1 MHYQPQKNLLQNRII
16 LVTGASDGIGRETA
30 LTYADYGA
38 SVILIGRNEEK
49 LKGVAQE
56 IDAAGGIPARWYT
69 LDLLTCTPETC
80 QELAHRIS
88 THYPRLDGVL
98 HNAGLLGEVRPMD
111 EQDPEI
117 WQQVMQVNINGTF
130 FLTQA
135 LLPLLLKSDSG
146 SLVFTSSSVGR
157 EGRANWGAYAVS
169 KFATEGMMQV
179 LAEEYQSRHLRV
191 NCINP
196 GGTRTKM
203 RASAFPT
210 EDPQKLK
217 TPADIMPLYLWL
229 MGDDSRRK
237 TGMTFDAQPGRKPGI
252 SQ

>member
-1 MHYQPQKNLLQNRII
+1 MHYQPKQDLLQNRII
-16 LVTGASDGIGRETA
+16 LVTGASDGIGREAA
-30 LTYADYGA
+30 LTYARYGA
-38 SVILIGRNEEK
+38 TVILLGRNEEK
-49 LKGVAQE
+49 LRRVAQHIADE
-56 IDAAGGIPARWYT
+56 QHVQPQWFT
-69 LDLLTCTPETC
+69 LDLLTCTAEEC
-80 QELAHRIS
+80 RQVADRIAA
-88 THYPRLDGVL
+88 HYPRLDGVL
-98 HNAGLLGEVRPMD
+98 HNAGLLEIGPMS
-111 EQDPEI
+111 EQDPQI
-117 WQQVMQVNINGTF
+117 WQDVMQVNVNATF
-130 FLTQA
+130 MLTQA
-135 LLPLLLKSDSG
+135 LLPLLLKSDAG

-157 EGRANWGAYAVS
+157 QGRANWGAYATS

-179 LAEEYQSRHLRV
+179 LADEYQNRPLRV

-196 GGTRTKM
+196 GGTRTSM

-252 SQ
+252 AQ

>member
-1 MHYQPQKNLLQNRII
+1 MNYQPQKNLLQNRII
-16 LVTGASDGIGRETA
+16 LVTGASDGIGREAA

>member
-1 MHYQPQKNLLQNRII
+1 MHYQPKQDLLNQRII
-16 LVTGASDGIGRETA
+16 LVTGASDGIGREA
-30 LTYADYGA
+30 ARTYARFGA
-38 SVILIGRNEEK
+38 TVILLGRNEEK
-49 LKGVAQE
+49 LHQVAQSMNE
-56 IDAAGGIPARWYT
+56 ETGRLTQWFT
-69 LDLLTCTPETC
+69 LDLLTCTAEDC
-80 QELAHRIS
+80 HQLAQQIAN
-88 THYPRLDGVL
+88 HYPRLDGVL
-98 HNAGLLGEVRPMD
+98 HNAGLLGDVCPMS
-111 EQDPEI
+111 QQNPQI
-117 WQQVMQVNINGTF
+117 WQDVMQVNVNATF
-130 FLTQA
+130 MLTQA
-135 LLPLLLKSDSG
+135 LLPLLLKSDAG

-179 LAEEYQSRHLRV
+179 LADEYSQRLRV

-196 GGTRTKM
+196 GGTRTSM
-203 RASAFPT
+203 RASAFPS

>member
-1 MHYQPQKNLLQNRII
+1 VHYQPQKNLLQNRII
-16 LVTGASDGIGRETA
+16 LVTGASDGIGREAA
-30 LTYADYGA
+30 LTYAEYGA
-38 SVILIGRNEEK
+38 SVILIGRNDDK
-49 LKGVAQE
+49 LRNVARE
-56 IDAAGGIPARWYT
+56 IDAAGGLPARWYT
-69 LDLLTCTPETC
+69 LDLLTCTPAIC
-80 QELAHRIS
+80 QELAERIGDD
-88 THYPRLDGVL
+88 YPRLDGVL

-111 EQDPEI
+111 EQDPAI
-117 WQQVMQVNINGTF
+117 WQEVMQVNINGTF

-135 LLPLLLKSDSG
+135 LLPLLLRSESG

>member
-16 LVTGASDGIGRETA
+16 LVTGASDGIGREAA

-130 FLTQA
+130 FLAQA

>member
-16 LVTGASDGIGRETA
+16 LVTGASDGIGREAA
-30 LTYADYGA
+30 LTYAEYGA
-38 SVILIGRNEEK
+38 SVILTGRNEEK

-56 IDAAGGIPARWYT
+56 IEAAGGIPARWYT
-69 LDLLTCTPETC
+69 LDLLTCTPASC
-80 QELAHRIS
+80 QELVHRIS

-117 WQQVMQVNINGTF
+117 WQEVMQVNVNGTF